1 MKDYFYLNTSKITE
15 FSKILEGSEIK
26 MLLGI
31 IYCLNYTGDKW
42 FINNSEN
49 RAVIAQIGFDKTP
62 ERISTLLGSMVKKR
76 VIKRETNG
84 VYSLPEDLFI
94 VP

>member
-1 MKDYFYLNTSKITE
+1 MKDYFYLNPSKMAE
-15 FSKILEGSEIK
+15 LSRVLVGSEIK

-31 IYCLNYTGDKW
+31 IYCLSYTGDKW
-42 FINNSEN
+42 FINNAKN

-62 ERISTLLGSMVKKR
+62 ERISALLGSMVKKC
-76 VIKRETNG
+76 VIKRTING